1 MVNLVL
7 IGMPGSGKSTVAK
20 RLATEFQLELIDTDK
35 VIERQYQTSLQ
46 QLVDSEGVDQVRE
59 IEEKTLLALEL
70 NNCIVS
76 TGGSAV
82 YSEQAMDYL
91 SKHALVVYL
100 QISQQT
106 LEQRVTNLN
115 GRGILM
121 QAGATLKSLAQER
134 TPLYQRWADVV
145 IDNDKVLDKQQFQ
158 KIVSAVNAGIK
169 ETNADG

>member
-1 MVNLVL
+1 MVSLVL

-20 RLATEFQLELIDTDK
+20 RLATEFKLELIDTDK
-35 VIERQYQTSLQ
+35 VIERQYQIGLQ
-46 QLVDSEGVDQVRE
+46 QLVDSEGVDQVRK
-59 IEEKTLLALEL
+59 IEERTLLSLKL

-91 SKHALVVYL
+91 SKNALIVYL

-115 GRGILM
+115 DRGILM
-121 QAGATLKSLAQER
+121 QAGTTLKSLAQER

-145 IDNDKVLDKQQFQ
+145 IDNDSVLDKEQFQ
-158 KIVSAVNAGIK
+158 KIVSAVNAGI
-169 ETNADG
+169 NRY